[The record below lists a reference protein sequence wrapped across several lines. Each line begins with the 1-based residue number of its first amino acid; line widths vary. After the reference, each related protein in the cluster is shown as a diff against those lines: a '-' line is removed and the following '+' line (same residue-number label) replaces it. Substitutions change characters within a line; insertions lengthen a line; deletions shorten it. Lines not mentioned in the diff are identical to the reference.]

1 MSKILNINFL
11 IGDLLLNFGR
21 TPRWNCPIPESDA
34 AVGAS
39 NDEEEEIEAPVH
51 SSLSPSAVRQYMY
64 VCILYI

>member
-1 MSKILNINFL
+1 MFHRNVSQNVYHFTLS

-39 NDEEEEIEAPVH
+39 NEEEEEIEAPAH
-51 SSLSPSAVRQYMY
+51 SSQSGVRK
-64 VCILYI
+64 